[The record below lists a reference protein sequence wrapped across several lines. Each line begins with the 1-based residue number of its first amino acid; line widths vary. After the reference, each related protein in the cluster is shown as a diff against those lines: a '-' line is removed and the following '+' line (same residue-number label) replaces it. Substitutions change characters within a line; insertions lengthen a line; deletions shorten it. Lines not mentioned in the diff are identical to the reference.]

1 MQFLKL
7 TFKNERGDRLAARL
21 DLPLGEKP
29 RAFALFAHCFTCTKN
44 LNAVFHIDQA
54 LTRKGIAVLRFDFTG
69 LGESEGDFSETSFR
83 TNVADLVSAAQF
95 LASNFEAPRLLIGHS
110 LGGAAV
116 LQAAARIP
124 SCVAV
129 STIAAPFE
137 PGDVKRHLG
146 SSAREIEE
154 RGEASITLGGRQF
167 VLTKQFLDDLEQTRM
182 EEAIRSLGRA
192 LLVFHS
198 PRDAVV
204 GIGNAARI
212 FQTAKHPK
220 SFVSLDGSDHLLSDR
235 DGARY
240 LGDVLAAWAGR
251 YIPEMDAQSRPPR
264 DLTDNRVVIRTG
276 KVGYQT
282 EILANE
288 HHLIADEPVSLG
300 GGNTG
305 PTPYDYLVA
314 ALGACT
320 SMTLRMYGD
329 RKQLPLDG
337 IVVRLK
343 HSKVHANDC
352 SECTTREG
360 KVDVI
365 EREIELIGALDE
377 PQRKRLLEIAD
388 RCPVHRTLHSEIL
401 IKSRLKEE
409 AGTMG
414 PGPQ

>member
-83 TNVADLVSAAQF
+83 TNVADLVSAAQY